1 MPYMS
6 GWTRASGM
14 SSTVSIPRSDFDEG
28 VTLRRQSSLTI
39 DAWRA
44 LRSSVSGRIGMLI
57 VLLFIAV
64 ALFAPV
70 LAPYDPLE
78 QDVYNRLQPP
88 TRAHWLGT
96 DELGRDVLSRVIAGA
111 RISLSVGVVS
121 VLIAMLFGG
130 LVGLV
135 AGTQLGFTD
144 NFLMRFMDI
153 LLAFPSTLLAIA
165 IVALRGPGLFN
176 TLLAISIIRIPHYA
190 RLTRSTV
197 LSVRE
202 REYVTASRSV
212 GARDRQI
219 MFRHILPNSIS
230 PLLVQGTLGI
240 SVAIVEAA
248 GLGFLG
254 LGAQPPTPEWGA
266 MLSSSYIYL
275 LRAPWAMF
283 GPGVAIMLSVLGFN
297 LFGDALRDALDPQ
310 MRR

>member
-1 MPYMS
+1 
-6 GWTRASGM
+6 M
-14 SSTVSIPRSDFDEG
+14 SSAVSIPRSDLDQG
-28 VTLRRQSSLTI
+28 AKLRRRQSSLTI

-44 LRSSVSGRIGMLI
+44 LRGSVSGRIGMLI

-64 ALFAPV
+64 ALLAPV

-88 TRAHWLGT
+88 SRAHWLGT
-96 DELGRDVLSRVIAGA
+96 DELGRDVVSRVIAGA
-111 RISLSVGVVS
+111 RISLGVGVFS
-121 VLIAMLFGG
+121 VVIAMLLGG

-135 AGTQLGFTD
+135 AGSRLGLTD
-144 NFLMRFMDI
+144 NALMRFMDI

-202 REYVTASRSV
+202 REYVTASRSA
-212 GARDRQI
+212 GTREGRI

-283 GPGVAIMLSVLGFN
+283 GPGLAIMLTVLGFN
-297 LFGDALRDALDPQ
+297 MFGDALRDALDPQ